1 LIAGSDGFDV
11 KDVRASG
18 ANAVSIKLT
27 SDDNLVRCN
36 SVSGSPLGVRIEG
49 KGNDVRDG
57 TVSGIT
63 GKGVEIGP
71 TGSNNQFRKATV
83 RQNSGAGIVVE
94 GTGNTLGG
102 NRVNGNIANDT
113 HIKAAAAGTNL
124 KGNQSG
130 SCEIGGAEQRVDT
143 NAFDLGGNRADGVS
157 IPSAQKRP
165 TFVAAGSANSSSVE
179 RQEAAGVVDSADLRR
194 WSARRHRQPA
204 GGQRRRCEG
213 FPA

>member
-1 LIAGSDGFDV
+1 MIAGSDGFDV

-124 KGNQSG
+124 KSNQSG
-130 SCEIGGAEQRVDT
+130 NSENGGAELKSRHQRLLPRWQPGRRSLDPERTEVPDVR
-143 NAFDLGGNRADGVS
+143 GGW
-157 IPSAQKRP
+157 I
-165 TFVAAGSANSSSVE
+165 
-179 RQEAAGVVDSADLRR
+179 
-194 WSARRHRQPA
+194 
-204 GGQRRRCEG
+204 CE
-213 FPA
+213 

>member
-124 KGNQSG
+124 KSNQSG
-130 SCEIGGAEQRVDT
+130 NSENGGRVKEST
-143 NAFDLGGNRADGVS
+143 PTPSTSVATGPTESRSRAH
-157 IPSAQKRP
+157 R
-165 TFVAAGSANSSSVE
+165 
-179 RQEAAGVVDSADLRR
+179 
-194 WSARRHRQPA
+194 SARRS
-204 GGQRRRCEG
+204 RRLDLRIVA
-213 FPA
+213 P